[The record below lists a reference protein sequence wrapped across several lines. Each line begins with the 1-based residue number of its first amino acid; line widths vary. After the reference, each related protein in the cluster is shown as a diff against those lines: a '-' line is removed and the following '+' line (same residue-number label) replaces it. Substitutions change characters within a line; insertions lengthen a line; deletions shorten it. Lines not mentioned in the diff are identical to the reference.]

1 MRKVSKYA
9 LKLAE
14 LEKEGKFDV
23 DVNADRYL
31 FVKEQEPDHRYV
43 YDRFFDKIYY
53 AFLRVIVFLSAP
65 ILLFFTYRLRI
76 RGRKNLRTVKK
87 TGKILVAN
95 HVALLDC
102 LIEKQAYFKRIYFIA
117 GAHNNKKGFFGHTL
131 KILGLMPYSMQLSNQ
146 KNLTRAIAYYLK
158 KGKAVEFNPEQA
170 MWRGYKKLR
179 PFKNGAFYY
188 AVKNNVPVVPMVNLI
203 REPNGWD
210 KLWGRKFKVTAKFL
224 PPVYADDA
232 LAERDRIKDLK
243 ERTRAAMLK
252 EMNAFYNA
260 DCDVLAPCE
269 KETV

>member
-1 MRKVSKYA
+1 MSKYA
-9 LKLAE
+9 AKLAE

-23 DVNADRYL
+23 DVNADQYL

-53 AFLRVIVFLSAP
+53 AFLRVLVFIFAP
-65 ILLFFTYRLRI
+65 IILFFTYRLRV
-76 RGRKNLRTVKK
+76 RGRKNLRAAKK

-102 LIEKQAYFKRIYFIA
+102 LIEKQAVFNRVYFIA
-117 GAHNNKKGFFGHTL
+117 GAHNNKKGFFGYTL

-158 KGKAVEFNPEQA
+158 KGKTIEFNPEQA

-188 AVKNNVPVVPMVNLI
+188 AVKNSVPVVPMVNLI
-203 REPNGWD
+203 RDPSGWD
-210 KLWGRKFKVTAKFL
+210 KLWGRKFKITAKFL
-224 PPVYADDA
+224 PPVYADES
-232 LAERDRIKDLK
+232 LPERDKIKDLK
-243 ERTRAAMLK
+243 DRTRAAMLE
-252 EMNAFYNA
+252 EMNAFYKTDSDA
-260 DCDVLAPCE
+260 LTQ
-269 KETV
+269 KEEELL